1 MSKGRSTYEV
11 WRRAFWEAGT
21 ARAKALWWAQA
32 WHVSGTR
39 KRQAQVSEGVKVEMK
54 GKWRRDGW
62 ADGRMGAKVDPGLV
76 KCSELAPRGKDLP
89 VGHNSDPFLE
99 ASSGPLRF
107 LVPTAT
113 PHPSSSW
120 QISSC

>member
-1 MSKGRSTYEV
+1 M
-11 WRRAFWEAGT
+11 
-21 ARAKALWWAQA
+21 
-32 WHVSGTR
+32 SGTR

-107 LVPTAT
+107 LVPTA
-113 PHPSSSW
+113 PHLDPPSLDVQQRPPTSITLSHMCDYLPSRWSW
-120 QISSC
+120 DWG